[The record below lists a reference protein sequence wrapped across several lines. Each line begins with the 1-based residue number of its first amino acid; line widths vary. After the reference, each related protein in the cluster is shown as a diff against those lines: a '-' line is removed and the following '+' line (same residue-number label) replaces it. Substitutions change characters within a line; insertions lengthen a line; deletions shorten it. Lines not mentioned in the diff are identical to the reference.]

1 MAKKIK
7 EKKDII
13 EQAKEFDSFT
23 DDKIKDIVEENQP
36 KAVNRPKR
44 VKPQTKADMKDGFV
58 RYNPTRQKGLTNAQ
72 VDERMFNGLVNQT
85 VTKNKKT
92 VVGIIF
98 SNLFTYFN
106 ILCAFVAAALIW
118 VGAWEDITFMLVVTL
133 NTVIGIVQ
141 EIKAKI
147 TIDKLVLNNSV
158 YAKVVREG
166 TTISIPKT
174 DIVLDDVVYL
184 AIGTQIPADC
194 YIIDGNVEVNEA
206 LLTGESLPVKKK
218 KNDLLLAGSFISSG
232 ACYARV
238 ENIGK
243 ENYIEQ
249 LSDRAKKYSKPK
261 SELLYSLKTII
272 RVVGVLIIPFAIL
285 MYYNNFA
292 FFDGDKY
299 KTITKT
305 AGSIIAMIPAGMFL
319 LTSMALAV
327 GVIRLAKRRT
337 LVQELYCIEMLAR
350 ANVLCLDKT
359 GTLTD
364 GSMKVSDFVEIK
376 KKQSEIT
383 PEQIMTALINSDE
396 PMNMTAQALKERF
409 SQKNKLGVEKHIP
422 FSSEKKFSG
431 VILKKYGK
439 FKLGAMEYVLTK
451 PDSALKKMVEDYSK
465 RGLRVLVLV
474 KCDSFDTATGDPLAV
489 IVLEDN
495 IRKDAP
501 ETIKWFR
508 ENNVDIK
515 IISGDNPITVS
526 EIARRCGVANS
537 EKYISLQNLSK
548 EEVVR
553 AATKYTVFGRVSPEQ
568 KAILIKALKVS
579 GKTVAMTGDGVNDIL
594 ALKEADCSI
603 AMAAGSD
610 AARSVSHM
618 VLLDSDFSSMPNV
631 VAEGRR
637 VVNNIQKSSSLFL
650 MKTLFTILMSIFVLI
665 ARKNYPFSPIQF
677 FLMETFIIGIP
688 SFFLA
693 LQPNNRI
700 IEGKFLANV
709 MKNSF
714 PAGLVMAL
722 CVIAFYVYQSC
733 VGLADVAL
741 QTMGSI
747 AVSAFGAIALFRF
760 CKPFNAYKTIL
771 YICSTVTM
779 TIVAF
784 VIPDFFGYCS
794 LSLENWLFLIV
805 TILVASPLYNWISD
819 LMDRIKI
826 KDDSTKPKRI

>member
-1 MAKKIK
+1 MAKKK
-7 EKKDII
+7 QNVI
-13 EQAKEFDSFT
+13 EQSKDFDSLT
-23 DDKIKDIVEENQP
+23 DDKIRDIVAEENDKPVESTAP
-36 KAVNRPKR
+36 KKI
-44 VKPQTKADMKDGFV
+44 KPQSKEDMKEGFV
-58 RYNPTRQKGLTNAQ
+58 RYQPDKKVGLTATQ
-72 VDERMFNGLVNQT
+72 VQERQFNGLINRSV
-85 VTKNKKT
+85 VKNKKS
-92 VVGIIF
+92 VVGIIVA
-98 SNLFTYFN
+98 NLFTYFN
-106 ILCAFVAAALIW
+106 LLCFLVAAALIY
-118 VGAWEDITFMLVVTL
+118 VGAWEDLTFMVVVLL
-133 NTVIGIVQ
+133 NTIIGIVQ
-141 EIKAKI
+141 EIRSKI
-147 TIDKLVLNNSV
+147 TIDKLVLNNATYS
-158 YAKVVREG
+158 KVIRDGKKV
-166 TTISIPKT
+166 SIPKE
-174 DIVLDDVVYL
+174 DIVLDDIVYL
-184 AIGTQIPADC
+184 STGSQISADS
-194 YIIDGNVEVNEA
+194 YVVDGNVEVNEA

-218 KNDLLLAGSFISSG
+218 KGDMLLAGSFVSSG
-232 ACYARV
+232 MCLARV
-238 ENIGK
+238 ENVGK

-249 LSDRAKKYSKPK
+249 LSNRAKKYSKPK
-261 SELLYSLKTII
+261 SELLYSLKVII
-272 RVVGVLIIPFAIL
+272 KVVGVLIIPFAIL

-292 FFDGDKY
+292 FFNGDTY

-327 GVIRLAKRRT
+327 GVIRLAKKRT

-364 GSMKVSDFVEIK
+364 GSMKVSEVIELNK
-376 KKQSEIT
+376 ST
-383 PEQIMTALINSDE
+383 SGASVEQIITALFDSDQ
-396 PMNMTAQALKERF
+396 PMNMTAQALKEKF
-409 SQKNKLGVEKHIP
+409 SGKNSLPVEKHIP

-431 VILKKYGK
+431 VVIHKVGK
-439 FKLGAMEYVLTK
+439 FKLGAMEYVLKK
-451 PDSALKKMVEDYSK
+451 PAPELKQMVEKFSK
-465 RGLRVLVLV
+465 KGLRVLVLV
-474 KCDSFDTATGDPLAV
+474 KCEDYNNPTGTPIAV
-489 IVLEDN
+489 IALEDN

-501 ETIKWFR
+501 ETIKWFKD
-508 ENNVDIK
+508 NNVDIK

-526 EIARRCGVANS
+526 EIARRCGVNNS
-537 EKYISLQNLSK
+537 DKYISLQDMSK

-568 KAILIKALKVS
+568 KAILIKALKVA

-610 AARSVSHM
+610 AARSVSHL
-618 VLLDSDFSSMPNV
+618 VLLDSDFSAMPSV

-650 MKTLFTILMSIFVLI
+650 MKTIFTILMSIFVLI

-677 FLMETFIIGIP
+677 FLLELFVIGIP

-693 LQPNNRI
+693 LQPNNKI

-709 MKNSF
+709 MKTSL
-714 PAGLVMAL
+714 PAGFTMAL
-722 CVIAFYVYQSC
+722 CVVAIYIYQSC
-733 VGLADVAL
+733 VGLAEVSL

-771 YICSTVTM
+771 YICSM
-779 TIVAF
+779 SIMA
-784 VIPDFFGYCS
+784 VIAYLMPAFFGYCA

-805 TILVASPLYNWISD
+805 VILVAGPIYNWTSTLIDS
-819 LMDRIKI
+819 IKI
-826 KDDSTKPKRI
+826 PVNENKAKKI